1 MAEDLTQEIFV
12 KCYQKLDQYQ
22 KKSSLKSWIWRIAS
36 FQVINL
42 QQKKTYRPITMKIL
56 ENKSKQLFLLLLLR
70 EFS

>member
-1 MAEDLTQEIFV
+1 M
-12 KCYQKLDQYQ
+12 DQYQ
-22 KKSSLKSWIWRIAS
+22 KKSSLRSWIWRIAS